1 MKEVAHLMYEA
12 RGRLSQ
18 GLAAV
23 QVPGAPVDVASS
35 AAPLAHTIGLLDQL
49 ERGAFANLSDAYPHL
64 LSMLQQIL
72 HQLQWSSQEH
82 PATARAMD
90 HVAGALGLVFTV
102 RSQPSAV
109 AAPEVRPRTSA
120 EPIPRTQPSLG
131 MAAPASAAPASIADA
146 PLVERAVAAARQRP
160 VPRPEP
166 PPSAAAP
173 KTEPRKAEEQHQ
185 AARQRAEQKKDLETL
200 GAAST
205 DAAGLLRVDASLAAN
220 SSSNFYRGFDG
231 DDVLEHGGLFV
242 ATYSLPDLDQR
253 VAVRVSFPDGRE
265 FLARGVVRWRRL
277 APPGGSHAPEAPP
290 GFGLKFEQ
298 VPASARQ
305 LVESYVKNREPL
317 FHDHD

>member
-23 QVPGAPVDVASS
+23 QIPGAPVDVASS
-35 AAPLAHTIGLLDQL
+35 AAPLAHAIGLLDQL
-49 ERGAFANLSDAYPHL
+49 ERGAFANLNDAYPHL

-82 PATARAMD
+82 PAVARAMD

-109 AAPEVRPRTSA
+109 AEPEVRPRRSA

-131 MAAPASAAPASIADA
+131 MAAPASAAEA
-146 PLVERAVAAARQRP
+146 PLVERAVAAAKQRP

-166 PPSAAAP
+166 RPAAAVPKNEPENAEPDPPS
-173 KTEPRKAEEQHQ
+173 
-185 AARQRAEQKKDLETL
+185 ARQRAEQKKDLETL

-242 ATYSLPDLDQR
+242 ATYSLPELDQR

-265 FLARGVVRWRRL
+265 FLARGVVKWRRL

-298 VPASARQ
+298 VPAGARQ